1 MGDFQIFRC
10 KSTRQ
15 GRAGLTPAVV
25 DVRGGPWSLRFW
37 GFVPLGQR
45 MPETIL
51 ILFPQLRSGPSLS
64 K

>member
-25 DVRGGPWSLRFW
+25 DVRGRPWSTLVAEVL
-37 GFVPLGQR
+37 GFCAFGA
-45 MPETIL
+45 EDA
-51 ILFPQLRSGPSLS
+51 
-64 K
+64 